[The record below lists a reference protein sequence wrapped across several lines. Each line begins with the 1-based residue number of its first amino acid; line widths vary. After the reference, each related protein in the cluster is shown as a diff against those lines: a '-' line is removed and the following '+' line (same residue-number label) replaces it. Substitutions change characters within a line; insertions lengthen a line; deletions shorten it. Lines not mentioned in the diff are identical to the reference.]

1 MLKDTASRQPFEHN
15 ARDLYPSR
23 YIDEAIV
30 TPRQDPVVYG
40 NPGEGPLS
48 AGQLEHY
55 DRNGFLTFDNL
66 FSEREL
72 ERYQR
77 ELRLLSNN
85 PLVREREET
94 VTEPHSGDVRSIF
107 AVHEISNVIRK
118 LCTDVRVVRI
128 AEQILGSQ
136 VYFHQTRINYKP
148 GFGGHGF
155 YWHSDFETW
164 HAEDGIP
171 RMRAVS
177 CSISLTP
184 NTEYNGPLMV
194 IPGSH
199 REFIGC
205 VGRTPEQNYKS
216 SLKNQEFGTPDP
228 DNLQRLFEQGDIV
241 SPTGSTGLVTFF
253 DCNLMHGSNSNITP
267 LPRSNVFMVFN
278 SIENQP
284 VEPFEAR
291 HPRPEFIGKR
301 SDIRPIEAIEADPA
315 EQ

>member
-1 MLKDTASRQPFEHN
+1 MLKEPAFHPFEQE
-15 ARDLYPSR
+15 AKDLYPSR
-23 YIDEAIV
+23 YIDSPRV
-30 TPRQDPVVYG
+30 TPRKDPVVYG
-40 NPGEGPLS
+40 KPGEGPLS
-48 AGQLEHY
+48 AGQLEFY
-55 DRNGFLTFDNL
+55 DRNGYLTFDNL

-77 ELRLLSNN
+77 ELASLNDN

-94 VTEPHSGDVRSIF
+94 VVEPYSGDVRSIF

-164 HAEDGIP
+164 HAEDGMP
-171 RMRAVS
+171 NMRAVS

-199 REFIGC
+199 RDFIGC
-205 VGRTPEQNYKS
+205 VGRTPEQNYKE

-228 DNLQRLFEQGDIV
+228 DSLQRLYKRGGIV
-241 SPTGSTGLVTFF
+241 SPTGSMGLVTFF

-284 VEPFEAR
+284 VEPFEAPA
-291 HPRPEFIGKR
+291 PRPEFIGKR
-301 SDIRPIEAIEADPA
+301 SGIRPIEAIQADPD